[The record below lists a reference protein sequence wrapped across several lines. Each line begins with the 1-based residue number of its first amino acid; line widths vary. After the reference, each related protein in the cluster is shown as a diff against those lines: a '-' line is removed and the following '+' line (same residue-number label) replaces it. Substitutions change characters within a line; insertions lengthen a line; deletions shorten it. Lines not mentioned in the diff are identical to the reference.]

1 MTSDLRGDHDIPDIE
16 ASNPTPSSSQ
26 ASKTP
31 SAQHFTR
38 GGAATPKSV
47 RNARDPIRISG
58 VRFCRGSPAEIEHG
72 LKGYI
77 SCVLNGA
84 IGIDGL
90 TLRRTQAGSLSI
102 SFPSRRDSRGRRH
115 HSVWPKDRRAHYEIE
130 QQILA
135 DLRRQCVL
143 E

>member
-1 MTSDLRGDHDIPDIE
+1 MSSGPSSDQGFHVLHASTHTRSAAP
-16 ASNPTPSSSQ
+16 ASN
-26 ASKTP
+26 AP
-31 SAQHFTR
+31 SAHRTGLGANASPTSFRDGR
-38 GGAATPKSV
+38 G
-47 RNARDPIRISG
+47 PIRISG

-72 LKGYI
+72 LEGYI

-102 SFPSRRDSRGRRH
+102 SFPSRCDSRGRRH